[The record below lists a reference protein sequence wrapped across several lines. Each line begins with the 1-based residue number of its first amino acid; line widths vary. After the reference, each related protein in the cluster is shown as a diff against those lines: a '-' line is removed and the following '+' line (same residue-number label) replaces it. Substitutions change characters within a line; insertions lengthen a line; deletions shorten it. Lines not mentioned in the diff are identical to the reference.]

1 MRTDST
7 LAINFFVR
15 KKRGNP
21 NRYDIYARITVNKQ
35 RVELSL
41 KRDIPVCKWDKI
53 RGKAFE
59 ESQYLIDVNAYLDT
73 VYGEI
78 LNVHREL
85 HMERKLITAKLIKA
99 RYVGEDEMNKTLME
113 LVEYHNSNVSS
124 KLKPGTMKNYYSTE
138 KYLVKF
144 LRDKF
149 KTNDIYLIQLDYKF
163 IVDFEIYIRN
173 YVPKKKRKTCTNN
186 GTMKHLERLMKILK
200 LAVRME
206 WLDKDPFR
214 NFKLRFQKNE
224 RNYLTQRE
232 LDLIENTSFKGIGYT
247 RVRDIF
253 LFSCYTGLSFMDVK
267 QLSKD
272 KIVKGIDGNYWIN
285 TQRIKTGEPVKI
297 PMLPKAV
304 EIMDAYD
311 GEPSTEN
318 RLLPVYSNQK
328 TNFYL
333 KEIARACGIH
343 KNISFHVARHTFATT
358 VTLSNGVPIETVSKL
373 LGHTKLSTTQIYAR
387 VLQKKVGDDMQKI
400 IDLYNG
406 RKNLN
411 HKEGVI

>member
-311 GEPSTEN
+311 AEPSTEN

>member
-1 MRTDST
+1 M
-7 LAINFFVR
+7 
-15 KKRGNP
+15 
-21 NRYDIYARITVNKQ
+21 
-35 RVELSL
+35 
-41 KRDIPVCKWDKI
+41 CKWDKT

-59 ESQYLIDVNAYLDT
+59 ESQYLIDINAYLDT

-99 RYVGEDEMNKTLME
+99 RYIGEDEMNKTLME
-113 LVEYHNSNVSS
+113 LVEYHNSNVSTQ
-124 KLKPGTMKNYYSTE
+124 LKPGTMKNYYSTE
-138 KYLVKF
+138 KYLIEF
-144 LRDKF
+144 LKDRF
-149 KTNDIYLIQLDYKF
+149 KTNDIYLVQLDYKF

-186 GTMKHLERLMKILK
+186 GTMKHLERLMKMLK
-200 LAVRME
+200 LAVRLE

-253 LFSCYTGLSFMDVK
+253 LFSCYTGLSFTDVK

-272 KIVKGIDGNYWIN
+272 KIVKGIDGNHWIN
-285 TQRIKTGEPVKI
+285 TKRVKTGEPVKI

-311 GEPSTEN
+311 SEPSTEN

-387 VLQKKVGDDMQKI
+387 VLQKKVGDDMQKV

-406 RKNLN
+406 RKNLDL
-411 HKEGVI
+411 KEGVI